1 MSQINKPNEY
11 FNTVLYTGN
20 GSTQSITG
28 LDFQPDFTWIKGRS
42 DVIAHVLFD
51 SVRGAGGNKE
61 LGSNVTYAEG
71 GNSSISYGFLSSFNS
86 DGFSVSQGTSS
97 PNQADYTNKNSSTY
111 ASWNWLAGG
120 TGVSNTDGSITS
132 TVSANT
138 TSGFSIVSYT
148 GNGTTV
154 STVGHGLGV
163 KPSMIIVKNRT
174 TTGKQWTVYN
184 SYLTATSHI
193 YLQSTQGVGT
203 YSGYWNNTEPTTSV
217 FTVGNDENNFVNGST
232 DNFIAYCFAEKKGFS
247 KFGSYV
253 GNGSTN
259 GTFVFTG
266 MKPAFVMIKQ
276 TNASGEHWTI
286 RDNKR
291 QSYNLELKTLFANLS
306 NAENTGSTYGVDL
319 LSNGFKCRDADVACN
334 SSGSTYIY
342 MAFAENPLV
351 GTNNVPATAR

>member
-120 TGVSNTDGSITS
+120 TAVSNTDGSITS
-132 TVSANT
+132 SVSANT
-138 TSGFSIVSYT
+138 TSGFSIVTYT
-148 GNGTTV
+148 GTGANA
-154 STVGHGLGV
+154 SIGHGLNSVPKFIVVKCRSNTMNWPTYNANAIYGV
-163 KPSMIIVKNRT
+163 SGISFLDVTDAEANYGT
-174 TTGKQWTVYN
+174 
-184 SYLTATSHI
+184 SYWQQTPTSSLF
-193 YLQSTQGVGT
+193 YVGSNT
-203 YSGYWNNTEPTTSV
+203 NTNNSGYTYV
-217 FTVGNDENNFVNGST
+217 
-232 DNFIAYCFAEKKGFS
+232 AYCFAEKKGFS

-253 GNGSTN
+253 GNGSAD
-259 GTFVFTG
+259 GTFVYTG
-266 MKPAFVMIKQ
+266 FKPAWVMFKRTDDI
-276 TNASGEHWTI
+276 SEWI
-286 RDNKR
+286 IFDNKR
-291 QSYNLELKTLFANLS
+291 NTFNLTNLS
-306 NAENTGSTYGVDL
+306 LEPNTSDAEAAVLAREIDIY
-319 LSNGFKCRDADVACN
+319 SNGFKSRGTSAYINA
-334 SSGSTYIY
+334 SGGTYIY
-342 MAFAENPLV
+342 MTFAENPLV
-351 GTNNVPATAR
+351 GTNNIPATAR